1 MNSCLRILSELGQ
14 RATWRYSYKASAWQV
29 MSKASG
35 GVCKSERVFIH
46 PSQTQGSQEVTT
58 QETREWKICLWFL
71 CAPWSSRGTACNII
85 CRLIYQG
92 WWRFALRVKT
102 ACLVSLLENDVKP
115 SPSREVGWSP
125 FVLLFP
131 FAFDVIA
138 LELFTSVFTVKARPL
153 LL

>member
-1 MNSCLRILSELGQ
+1 MNSCLRTLSERGQ
-14 RATWRYSYKASAWQV
+14 RATWRYSWKASAWQV

-46 PSQTQGSQEVTT
+46 PSQTPGSQEVTT
-58 QETREWKICLWFL
+58 QETREWKVCLWFL
-71 CAPWSSRGTACNII
+71 CAPWSSRGTACNITSGSYTRVGEDLHLGSKPLVWLV
-85 CRLIYQG
+85 CWKMMSNPAHLERLDGAPSYQ
-92 WWRFALRVKT
+92 
-102 ACLVSLLENDVKP
+102 
-115 SPSREVGWSP
+115 
-125 FVLLFP
+125 LFP